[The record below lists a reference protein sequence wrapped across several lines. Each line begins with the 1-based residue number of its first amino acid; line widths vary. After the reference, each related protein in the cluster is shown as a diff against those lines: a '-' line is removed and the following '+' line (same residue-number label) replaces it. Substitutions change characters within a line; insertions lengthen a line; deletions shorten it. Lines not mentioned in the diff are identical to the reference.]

1 MQTNQHQGPDPSG
14 RILAG
19 IAIAAATLGGLY
31 LGAQLAA
38 LAVHRQLVRSV
49 SLDSVIHFARHLPQH
64 WREPSQ
70 AWPPEVDA
78 ASLTG
83 PIPFWAS
90 TIIVWL
96 TMIVVAVKLSML
108 IGGDR
113 KVGQRRETRF
123 GAPAWSREATRAD
136 LGPLIVT
143 GPTPGRTIFGTSHG
157 QLVATENR
165 KPKRREHQRQ
175 GDRGGVLVVGP
186 ARSGKTVIAVGA
198 ILEHD
203 WGPLIASSVKTDLL
217 AATIKRRSALDDV
230 AIFDPL
236 NSTEGLGNIGW
247 SPLTQCRTS
256 VGAQSIANNLI
267 AAAPS
272 AGTAKDH
279 NFWTEQAV
287 RLAWALLYTAAIGE
301 KTMRDVVIWAAA
313 GPKIRKGAPGIPTD
327 KHSQLIHQT
336 LLNAANVEDHADDAE
351 LALTLISGLWGEA
364 PETCS
369 SVYAA
374 TQILFKPWEDTR
386 IAKNSR
392 MTEVIDLDWLLG
404 GHGRRSL
411 YVCMP
416 AKPGEPER
424 FAIVFGG
431 LISTLT
437 DAAYERRNRE
447 NKPLPNILLVLDE
460 AGNTAATWLPS
471 LSTTCAS
478 VGVTLM
484 TFWQSLAQISYRYG
498 EQTNTLITNHTTKI
512 FFGGISDVMS
522 GETAGKLAGS
532 QEVVTQ
538 SATQDRTISGRHST
552 TENTAAVPLVS
563 ADLVRQIKPFEALC
577 IHGTLQPIHLRARKW
592 WRDRDLN
599 ARAKAK
605 RLPERSLAGRLK
617 PYAIDPSVTDG
628 DVPGRGRAAQTTG
641 FRTVRR
647 RTIKRHPS
655 IGTASTQRDAS
666 QHHFRGRHGNLH
678 GEGEGSKADTQRYL
692 TKHADES
699 SIECYQRIA
708 SQLRLRGFQLP
719 IGISSIDK

>member
-1 MQTNQHQGPDPSG
+1 MTAMHPNQQQGPDPSG
-14 RILAG
+14 PILA
-19 IAIAAATLGGLY
+19 IITIVAAAVGGLY

-38 LAVHRQLVRSV
+38 LAVHRHLIHNVT
-49 SLDSVIHFARHLPQH
+49 LDSVLHFARHLPQH
-64 WREPSQ
+64 WNQPAD
-70 AWPPEVDA
+70 AWPLGVDA
-78 ASLTG
+78 TSLTG
-83 PIPFWAS
+83 PIPFWTS
-90 TIIVWL
+90 TAVVWL
-96 TMIVVAVKLSML
+96 GMIVLAFKVAVLV
-108 IGGDR
+108 GGNR

-123 GAPAWSREATRAD
+123 GAPAWSREATRSD
-136 LGPLIVT
+136 LATLIVK

-157 QLVATENR
+157 KLLATENR

-175 GDRGGVLVVGP
+175 GDRGGVLIVGP

-217 AATIKRRSALDDV
+217 ASTIKRRRALDEV

-236 NSTEGLGNIGW
+236 NSTGGLGNVGW
-247 SPLTQCRTS
+247 SPLVQCRTA

-279 NFWTEQAV
+279 NFWTEQAG
-287 RLAWALLYTAAIGE
+287 RLAWALLYTAAIGH

-336 LLNAANVEDHADDAE
+336 LTNASSIDEHADDAE
-351 LALTLISGLWGEA
+351 LALTLITGLWGEA

-374 TQILFKPWEDTR
+374 TQILFTAWEDTR

-392 MTEVIDLDWLLG
+392 LANTVDLDWLLG
-404 GHGRRSL
+404 GHGRRTL

-437 DAAYERRNRE
+437 DAAYERRNLE
-447 NKPLPNILLVLDE
+447 NKAVPNILLVLDE

-478 VGVTLM
+478 VGITLM

-512 FFGGISDVMS
+512 FFGGISDSMS
-522 GETAGKLAGS
+522 GEAAGKLAGS

-538 SATQDRTISGRHST
+538 SATQDRTMTGRHST

-592 WRDRDLN
+592 WRNRDLK
-599 ARAKAK
+599 ARAAAK
-605 RLPERSLAGRLK
+605 RLPERTLADRLK
-617 PYAIDPSVTDG
+617 PYATETAEHDAVA
-628 DVPGRGRAAQTTG
+628 VGRASTEPTKDSRAT
-641 FRTVRR
+641 RR
-647 RTIKRHPS
+647 
-655 IGTASTQRDAS
+655 
-666 QHHFRGRHGNLH
+666 
-678 GEGEGSKADTQRYL
+678 
-692 TKHADES
+692 
-699 SIECYQRIA
+699 
-708 SQLRLRGFQLP
+708 
-719 IGISSIDK
+719 

>member
-1 MQTNQHQGPDPSG
+1 MQPNQHQGQDPSG
-14 RILAG
+14 PILAIIALG
-19 IAIAAATLGGLY
+19 SAIAAGLY

-38 LAVHRQLVRSV
+38 LVVHQHLIHAVN
-49 SLDSVIHFARHLPQH
+49 LDAVIHFARHLPQH
-64 WREPSQ
+64 WSNPAQ
-70 AWPPEVDA
+70 AWPAEIDP

-83 PIPFWAS
+83 PIAFWGS
-90 TIIVWL
+90 TVVVWL
-96 TMIVVAVKLSML
+96 AMIGIAVKITML
-108 IGGDR
+108 VGGDR

-136 LGPLIVT
+136 LVPLIVK

-157 QLVATENR
+157 KLLATENR
-165 KPKRREHQRQ
+165 KPRRREHQRQ
-175 GDRGGVLVVGP
+175 GDRGGVLIVGP

-217 AATIKRRSALDDV
+217 ASTIKRRRALDDV

-236 NSTEGLGNIGW
+236 DSTGGLGNIGW
-247 SPLTQCRTS
+247 SPLRQCRTA

-272 AGTAKDH
+272 AGPAKDH
-279 NFWTEQAV
+279 NFWTEQAG
-287 RLAWALLYTAAIGE
+287 RLAWALLYAAAIGD

-336 LLNAANVEDHADDAE
+336 LTNATTIAEHADDAE
-351 LALTLISGLWGEA
+351 LALTLITGLWGEA

-392 MTEVIDLDWLLG
+392 MAETIDLDWLLG
-404 GHGRRSL
+404 GRGRRSL

-437 DAAYERRNRE
+437 DAAYERRNRD
-447 NKPLPNILLVLDE
+447 NKTLPNILLVLDE

-478 VGVTLM
+478 VGITLM

-512 FFGGISDVMS
+512 FFGGISDSMS
-522 GETAGKLAGS
+522 GEAAGKLAGS

-538 SATQDRTISGRHST
+538 SATQDRTMTGRHST

-577 IHGTLQPIHLRARKW
+577 IHGTLQPIHLKARKW
-592 WRDRDLN
+592 WRDRDLK
-599 ARAKAK
+599 ARAAAK
-605 RLPERSLAGRLK
+605 HLPERSLGDRLK
-617 PYAIDPSVTDG
+617 PYAPE
-628 DVPGRGRAAQTTG
+628 PGRRSADAAGRGKTRPTKDSRG
-641 FRTVRR
+641 DRR
-647 RTIKRHPS
+647 
-655 IGTASTQRDAS
+655 
-666 QHHFRGRHGNLH
+666 
-678 GEGEGSKADTQRYL
+678 
-692 TKHADES
+692 
-699 SIECYQRIA
+699 
-708 SQLRLRGFQLP
+708 
-719 IGISSIDK
+719 